1 MRRMHDAVQ
10 ASRIPPGGD
19 LVAGYCDTIRIPQWS
34 DADWARFPAVVK
46 VRIAKKAST
55 DDGHVLDVELGDATP
70 AQAPGWVQ
78 LRRKAGVDPTVYC
91 NMSTWPAVKAAF
103 RAAKVAEPHYWIAKY
118 DGNPTIPQG
127 AIAKQY
133 INTAY
138 YDVSSVADY
147 WPGVDSAPAVVPAS
161 GRIITDDEEWNVKLD
176 PGDHRSLS
184 FDIPPGASKIRVNCP
199 MDYLTVHGIW
209 QAGDLLPAGTD
220 FDWKWSW
227 EKDFRVDRL
236 RPWVIDVV
244 SGATQGSIIY
254 TYGVGHPER
263 TASLSFR

>member
-1 MRRMHDAVQ
+1 MRKMHDAVQ
-10 ASRIPPGGD
+10 ASRIPPGATM
-19 LVAGYCDTIRIPQWS
+19 VAGYCDTIRIPQWTH
-34 DADWARFPAVVK
+34 ADWARFPGAVQ

-55 DDGHVLDVELGDATP
+55 NDGHVLDVELGDATP

-78 LRRKAGVDPTVYC
+78 MRRRAGADPTVYC
-91 NMSTWPAVKAAF
+91 NSSTWPAVRAAF
-103 RAAKVAEPHYWIAKY
+103 RAAGVAEPHYWIARY
-118 DGNPTIPQG
+118 DGNPAIPQG

-133 INTAY
+133 INTAF

-147 WPGVDSAPAVVPAS
+147 WPGVDSGPVVPAS
-161 GRIITDDEEWNVKLD
+161 GHITTDDEETNMQLQ

-184 FDIPPGASKIRVNCP
+184 FDIPAGATKIRINCP
-199 MDYLTVHGIW
+199 IDKLTVHGIW

-220 FDWKWSW
+220 FDWKFSH
-227 EKDFRVDRL
+227 ETDFRVDRL

-244 SGATQGSIIY
+244 PGATQGSLIY